1 MEQRRANA
9 DWRTHACVERDTSAR
24 VGDIAAREVA
34 VQQRIYA
41 GDGGDRQTASQLPLR
56 PGTSAAEKQPWRRE
70 AGEKAAGHGGADHAP
85 ADLES

>member
-24 VGDIAAREVA
+24 VGDIAGREVA

-41 GDGGDRQTASQLPLR
+41 GDGGIGRQPASYHCGRGRPPRRSSPGDGKQGRRR
-56 PGTSAAEKQPWRRE
+56 PGT
-70 AGEKAAGHGGADHAP
+70 AGP
-85 ADLES
+85 TTPPPI